1 MTYKALSLYV
11 VREHRIDIE
20 RDPGPSVGEGRRG
33 AFPSVDAGPSLFGGA
48 AQDLTFAQAGHGRN
62 FLVLWRHVRGRP
74 RIYRRDYPTDWRC
87 GAQHCLADAMRVVA
101 HGVRLAGLARGRWSS
116 E

>member
-1 MTYKALSLYV
+1 MRCLSSERLRRTFSL

-48 AQDLTFAQAGHGRN
+48 AQD
-62 FLVLWRHVRGRP
+62 
-74 RIYRRDYPTDWRC
+74 RRDALVCRDLGSGMGIAALLLGGGMEVC
-87 GAQHCLADAMRVVA
+87 GARSVDRV
-101 HGVRLAGLARGRWSS
+101 GLPPSI
-116 E
+116 